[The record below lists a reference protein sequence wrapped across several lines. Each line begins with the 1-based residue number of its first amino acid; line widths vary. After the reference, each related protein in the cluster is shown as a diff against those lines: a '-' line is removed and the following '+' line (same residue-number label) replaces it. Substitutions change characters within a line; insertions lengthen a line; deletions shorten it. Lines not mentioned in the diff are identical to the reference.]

1 MQNRLFSQVR
11 QSCAYVAENARH
23 ITINKD
29 FLADYA
35 RSLPVKIALNP
46 VMDAENHLCEDP
58 ELTLAY
64 FMTLDCINF
73 GSGYFSELCLDTG
86 KSGYFT
92 VASRLKQEILKRGSC
107 LVSWLQQMSA
117 EECCRVFGQ
126 KESDFAAY
134 ELMRL
139 FAQALRDFAELLF
152 LHYEGSFVNLI
163 RSAGNSAARLAEI
176 LCQMPFY
183 RDSFNYE
190 GHEVLLLKRAQITA
204 SDLHLAFRG
213 SDYGYFADIVDL
225 TIFADN
231 LVPHVLAVDGL
242 LQYSPDLQN
251 LIKAGTLLRSGS
263 IEEIEIRACAVHAV
277 ELLRQAFADV
287 GVTVSSQQLDY
298 LLWNRGQASRYNLTP
313 THQTRCVYY

>member
-11 QSCAYVAENARH
+11 QSCAYVATNARH
-23 ITINKD
+23 VTINED

-35 RSLPVKIALNP
+35 RLLPVEMALNP

-58 ELTLAY
+58 ELALAY

-73 GSGYFSELCLDTG
+73 GSGYFSELSLDSG
-86 KSGYFT
+86 KTGYFT
-92 VASRLKQEILKRGSC
+92 VASRWKQELLQRGNC
-107 LVSWLQQMSA
+107 LASWLQHISA

-126 KESDFAAY
+126 NAGNFAAY

-139 FAQALRDFAELLF
+139 FSQALNDFAELL
-152 LHYEGSFVNLI
+152 LLKYEGSFATLI
-163 RSAGNSAARLAEI
+163 LSAGHSAAVLAEI

-183 RDSFNYE
+183 RDSFTYDGQE
-190 GHEVLLLKRAQITA
+190 ILLLKRAQITA

-213 SDYGYFADIVDL
+213 CSYGYFTDIADL

-242 LQYSPDLQN
+242 LKYSPDLQN
-251 LIKAGTLLRSGS
+251 KINANAILRSGS
-263 IEEIEIRACAVHAV
+263 EEEIEVRACAVHAV
-277 ELLRQAFADV
+277 ELLRQAFAAL
-287 GVTVSSQQLDY
+287 GIYVSSQQLDY
-298 LLWNRGQASRYNLTP
+298 LLWNLGQSDRYMVTP